1 MKEIKTTLQSIACGG
16 TGGEITA
23 VDTMDGK
30 ILRIRPFRND
40 TAYTKEELAPSMWKI
55 DVDGK
60 VFEPSIKTCP
70 NWIALAYKNRVYS
83 KNRVLKPLKRVDW
96 EPGGD
101 PAKINSAN
109 RGKSKFVEI
118 SWDEALDIVESELRR
133 VIDKYGPYSVICI
146 GEDGH
151 RESKD
156 LHAGGGMHA
165 TLMDKL
171 GGYTRETR
179 TPDSVEGW
187 YWGAKH
193 VWGAGANK
201 GLGLVAPP
209 ETGYNSWNVLL
220 DICQNSEMLVFDAGD
235 YELTTNYASMF
246 LSQVMG
252 YWEKLGKEMI
262 CVDPFC
268 NYTSVCHTM
277 KWIPILPNTDAAF
290 HFGVIYT
297 WLTEGLYDKD
307 YVETHTVH
315 FDKMADYVLGKED
328 GEPKTPAWAAER
340 CGVPAW
346 TIRAFARNT
355 AKKATSHVHYSS
367 GSIKTPYSHEPART
381 SAYLLALQGLGK
393 PGVQQYHLS
402 AQVTAKETIARSTTA
417 PFTMAIQCRMFF
429 PSAQSLPRTMIAE
442 ALQTGKATWWGSP
455 CIVYVETSE
464 QFQEFN
470 YPGNP
475 KAALAMQQ
483 AMAERFGKPIPTEEP
498 KVNRIHLL
506 WSEKPCNMNC
516 WDGGFNYQDAIRTD
530 EVECFITNHQWLEND
545 SLFADLVLPVT
556 TCVEDNDDMGA
567 SSQVPVRHAGLTP
580 AAIEHQGESLSDF
593 EIACKIGER
602 FGVREE
608 IDKGMSDDMWIETAF
623 QSSRLV
629 EEIDWDT
636 YKEKGYYYP
645 KLEENW
651 EQMAPGMRNF
661 YENPEEYPLDTPTGK
676 IEFWSQALADNFPDD
691 KERTPMARWIV
702 GGPAEEGWTHDETFW
717 GERCKKYPL
726 LVTANPAKWRVHVQ
740 GDDIKWFREIET
752 CKVKGK
758 DGYLY
763 EPLWLAPEDAEARG
777 IKDGDIVKMFNER
790 GTILCGARI
799 SERVTARSVV
809 IAKGSRV
816 DPIAPHLDRGGAA
829 NLICPGNQVSKH
841 CKGFAVTGYLAEVTK
856 VTDEE
861 YEGWKRDYPEA
872 FARDYDPAIGI
883 NRKSWVIEK

>member
-1 MKEIKTTLQSIACGG
+1 
-16 TGGEITA
+16 
-23 VDTMDGK
+23 
-30 ILRIRPFRND
+30 
-40 TAYTKEELAPSMWKI
+40 
-55 DVDGK
+55 
-60 VFEPSIKTCP
+60 
-70 NWIALAYKNRVYS
+70 
-83 KNRVLKPLKRVDW
+83 
-96 EPGGD
+96 
-101 PAKINSAN
+101 
-109 RGKSKFVEI
+109 
-118 SWDEALDIVESELRR
+118 
-133 VIDKYGPYSVICI
+133 
-146 GEDGH
+146 
-151 RESKD
+151 
-156 LHAGGGMHA
+156 
-165 TLMDKL
+165 
-171 GGYTRETR
+171 
-179 TPDSVEGW
+179 
-187 YWGAKH
+187 
-193 VWGAGANK
+193 
-201 GLGLVAPP
+201 
-209 ETGYNSWNVLL
+209 
-220 DICQNSEMLVFDAGD
+220 
-235 YELTTNYASMF
+235 
-246 LSQVMG
+246 
-252 YWEKLGKEMI
+252 
-262 CVDPFC
+262 
-268 NYTSVCHTM
+268 
-277 KWIPILPNTDAAF
+277 
-290 HFGVIYT
+290 
-297 WLTEGLYDKD
+297 
-307 YVETHTVH
+307 
-315 FDKMADYVLGKED
+315 
-328 GEPKTPAWAAER
+328 
-340 CGVPAW
+340 
-346 TIRAFARNT
+346 
-355 AKKATSHVHYSS
+355 
-367 GSIKTPYSHEPART
+367 
-381 SAYLLALQGLGK
+381 
-393 PGVQQYHLS
+393 
-402 AQVTAKETIARSTTA
+402 
-417 PFTMAIQCRMFF
+417 MAIQCRMFF

-475 KAALAMQQ
+475 QAALAMQQ

-661 YENPEEYPLDTPTGK
+661 YESPEEYPLDTPTGK

-777 IKDGDIVKMFNER
+777 IEDGDIVKMFNER

-841 CKGFAVTGYLAEVTK
+841 CKGFAVTGYLAEVAK